1 MLLDDMGRTATSSP
15 DPALE
20 RLREV
25 ADRIRR
31 RAAEDRRRASGEAR
45 KRVVAVVPPPAP
57 TASPPP
63 PHWADGPDGSDD
75 NSH

>member
-1 MLLDDMGRTATSSP
+1 MGRTATSSP

-31 RAAEDRRRASGEAR
+31 RAAEGRGRAPGGRR
-45 KRVVAVVPPPAP
+45 KRVVAVVPTPAR

-63 PHWADGPDGSDD
+63 RHWADGSDGGTDET
-75 NSH
+75 SH

>member
-1 MLLDDMGRTATSSP
+1 MARSATSTL

-25 ADRIRR
+25 AERIRR
-31 RAAEDRRRASGEAR
+31 RAAEGRRRTPGERR
-45 KRVVAVVPPPAP
+45 KPVIAVVPTPAR

-63 PHWADGPDGSDD
+63 RHWADGPDDGTDET
-75 NSH
+75 SH